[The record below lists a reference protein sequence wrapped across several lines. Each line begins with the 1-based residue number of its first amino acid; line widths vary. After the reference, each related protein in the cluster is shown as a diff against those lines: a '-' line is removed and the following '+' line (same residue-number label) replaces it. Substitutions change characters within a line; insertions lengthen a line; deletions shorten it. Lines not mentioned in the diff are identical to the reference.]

1 MFQFSIKGWRIV
13 SNRVATDEQWRAW
26 ARGDIS
32 PDSLPEYRPE
42 LGWLPA
48 MQRRRLNTPARLMMD
63 AMFPLLAEAEHLPVI
78 YSSHDGEI
86 NRSLALWLSLMRG
99 EGVSPTSFGLSVH
112 NALVGQWSMLRQD
125 MSECSA
131 ICVREEGLEAAFAEA
146 VPLFD
151 EGVPQVM
158 VVVTDDPA
166 AAGHRVPVLRAP
178 MSYALAFV
186 LVPGAEWTLSCI
198 GSSSRSAVAAHD
210 GTLSVAP
217 AAHSPVPMPGGDHL
231 GPYWGALD
239 WVRHVLTGA
248 DDFTLHYSLRDWRWQ
263 RNR

>member
-13 SNRVATDEQWRAW
+13 SNRMATDEQWRAW
-26 ARGDIS
+26 ARGEIS
-32 PDSLPEYRPE
+32 PDSLPEFRPE

-63 AMFPLLAEAEHLPVI
+63 AMSPLLAEGEHLPVV

-125 MSECSA
+125 MSESSA

-146 VPLFD
+146 VPMFD
-151 EGVPQVM
+151 EGVEQVM

-166 AAGHRVPVLRAP
+166 AAEHRLPVLRAP
-178 MSYALAFV
+178 LSYALAFV
-186 LVPGAEWTLSCI
+186 LVPGTDWQLSCI
-198 GSSSRSAVAAHD
+198 HHALPGRSPAQGV
-210 GTLSVAP
+210 TLSVAP
-217 AAHSPVPMPGGDHL
+217 AAHLASPASGADQL

-239 WVRHVLTGA
+239 WVKQMLIGA

-263 RNR
+263 RLR